1 MTERPIIFSA
11 PMVRA
16 ILEGRKTQTRRVL
29 KPQPSKPWESASMD
43 GTRFWTH
50 DSLTGE
56 VIEEWKLR
64 YAIGDLLWVREA
76 CFAEEL
82 SRPRRSRPATA
93 VERQR
98 YGRTTMIE
106 SDEMDGA
113 DGVRYLADGAWVKIE
128 NTAEAGE
135 KWSEMFYY
143 RRDHNDG
150 YDGSAGRLVSPIH
163 MPRWASRITL
173 RVTDVRVQ
181 RLQDISE
188 EEAKAEGM
196 FRIGTPPLGGWKSD
210 ASNRN
215 TPIFGD
221 AYRAFRHLWNNL
233 HGLGSW
239 DANPWVAAI
248 SFEPTIKDNK
258 HD

>member
-16 ILEGRKTQTRRVL
+16 ILEGRKTQTRRIL
-29 KPQPSKPWESASMD
+29 KPQPAKVNMV
-43 GTRFWTH
+43 G
-50 DSLTGE
+50 
-56 VIEEWKLR
+56 LR
-64 YAIGDLLWVREA
+64 YDDGKLECEGQRLPCVPGDRLWVREMW
-76 CFAEEL
+76 
-82 SRPRRSRPATA
+82 R
-93 VERQR
+93 
-98 YGRTTMIE
+98 
-106 SDEMDGA
+106 
-113 DGVRYLADGAWVKIE
+113 
-128 NTAEAGE
+128 AEARFDKMPLRTEPTGAVVSYE
-135 KWSEMFYY
+135 ADYNQEP
-143 RRDHNDG
+143 NDG
-150 YDGSAGRLVSPIH
+150 CRGRLRSSIH

-173 RVTDVRVQ
+173 EVKAVSVQ
-181 RLQDISE
+181 RLQEISE
-188 EEAKAEGM
+188 EEAKAGGM

-233 HGLGSW
+233 HGPGSW